1 VCRER
6 ASQPASQ
13 TTGARRRR
21 AVAGGV
27 WRGRTP
33 EAVVEDKN
41 PLN

>member
-1 VCRER
+1 VNER
-6 ASQPASQ
+6 ASQ

-21 AVAGGV
+21 AVAGARV
-27 WRGRTP
+27 WRGTP